1 MVKFLLSNLKALRGD
16 LRGSPAIEFAITAPL
31 LFTMIFAVIE
41 YGFVFYGYSAIQQG
55 ANDTARQ
62 IAVNALD
69 VSQAETAV
77 NGYLPSWLAGV
88 SVTARLTNPSDP
100 THSAVEVTAA
110 MPAAN
115 TTPIHAFTT
124 VFPWTLTSTVAV
136 NQELPFSSN

>member
-1 MVKFLLSNLKALRGD
+1 MLKVLLFKLKALRD
-16 LRGSPAIEFAITAPL
+16 DRRGSPAIEFAILAPL
-31 LFTMIFAVIE
+31 LFTLTFGVIE
-41 YGFVFYGYSAIQQG
+41 YGFVFFGYSAIQQG
-55 ANDTARQ
+55 ANDVARR

-69 VSQAETAV
+69 ISQAQTAV
-77 NGYLPSWLAGV
+77 NGDLPSWLGGV
-88 SVTARLTNPSDP
+88 SVTARRTNPSDP
-100 THSAVEVTAA
+100 TRSAVEVTAA